1 MTAKGARR
9 IERMGKSFIG
19 SGENGTRSGSLRNVP
34 LIIGATDPL
43 ARAIRPIEIIRYKGR
58 G

>member
-9 IERMGKSFIG
+9 IERIERVLIG

-34 LIIGATDPL
+34 
-43 ARAIRPIEIIRYKGR
+43 
-58 G
+58 